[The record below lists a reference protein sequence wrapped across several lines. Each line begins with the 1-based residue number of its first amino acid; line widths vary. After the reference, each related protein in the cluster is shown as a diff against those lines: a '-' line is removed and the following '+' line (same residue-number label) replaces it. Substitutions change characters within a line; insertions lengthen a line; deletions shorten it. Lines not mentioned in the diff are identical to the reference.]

1 MADLNS
7 PNNLGF
13 ALRDYHHAAKTF
25 TQEPGY
31 TKTPYTGFNFHVSL
45 SFNNLLGRFR
55 GIETKDISVLVK
67 STDLPETQFETE
79 TLNQYNRKR
88 IINKRVVY
96 QPIKL
101 EFHDDI
107 ANNIR
112 NMWIAYNQHY
122 NADSNHSI
130 NSTWNIDDVY
140 ANYSLNRRYGLDNGN
155 SLPFINKIEIF
166 SMGNGEYSKMLL
178 VNPMINSA
186 QFSDHEYS
194 DAAKTMSMSLTIE
207 YENVIYSAGTN
218 NQISDFGKNNL
229 ENYDQNKSLLE
240 ETNLNARMSN
250 VSIRQSADNQAI
262 VEDTLIDSDNLAIRA
277 LNVPDI
283 DLVSGNVSK
292 INSNNSS
299 TVEQYEQSKSI
310 TVVQSSQNNQFSF
323 PNSNVS
329 VTENINQFVQSA
341 QSRPGSAEE
350 ILANTTP
357 TITNSS
363 SISSNGANISSNN
376 SSNNVNSS
384 FGQGSV
390 NVPTALTSA
399 ETDTAE
405 IIINPIIP
413 NNLTTAEQHLFVSS
427 YPPLSST
434 NVRATKPPYV

>member
-1 MADLNS
+1 MAVLNS
-7 PNNLGF
+7 PKNQGF

-45 SFNNLLGRFR
+45 SFNNLLGRLR

-166 SMGNGEYSKMLL
+166 SMGNSEYSKMLL
-178 VNPMINSA
+178 VNPVINSA

-207 YENVIYSAGTN
+207 YENIIYSAGTTD
-218 NQISDFGKNNL
+218 QISDFGKNNP
-229 ENYDQNKSLLE
+229 ENYDQNESSLE

-250 VSIRQSADNQAI
+250 VSINRSSGNKST
-262 VEDTLIDSDNLAIRA
+262 VPDTVIEPRNLANPRSFI
-277 LNVPDI
+277 VPDI
-283 DLVSGNVSK
+283 DPVSGNVS
-292 INSNNSS
+292 NSNSS
-299 TVEQYEQSKSI
+299 ATVEQYEQSKNAMVALFAGESNY
-310 TVVQSSQNNQFSF
+310 VFPDSRQSDTN
-323 PNSNVS
+323 
-329 VTENINQFVQSA
+329 
-341 QSRPGSAEE
+341 
-350 ILANTTP
+350 L
-357 TITNSS
+357 TNSGTNTIINGTG
-363 SISSNGANISSNN
+363 ISSNGSDISSNIVSQRDNN
-376 SSNNVNSS
+376 STLGQDSVSLPTVFTSGEKDIAELVN
-384 FGQGSV
+384 
-390 NVPTALTSA
+390 
-399 ETDTAE
+399 
-405 IIINPIIP
+405 NPIIP
-413 NNLTTAEQHLFVSS
+413 SGLTPAELQLYLRTH
-427 YPPLSST
+427 PPLPST
-434 NVRATKPPYV
+434 DARVTKPPYV

>member
-7 PNNLGF
+7 PKNQGF

-178 VNPMINSA
+178 VNPLINSA

-194 DAAKTMSMSLTIE
+194 DAAKTMSMTLSIE

-229 ENYDQNKSLLE
+229 ENYDQNESSLKA
-240 ETNLNARMSN
+240 TNLNARMSN
-250 VSIRQSADNQAI
+250 VSIRQNADNQNP
-262 VEDTLIDSDNLAIRA
+262 VTDTLIDSSNSANPIL
-277 LNVPDI
+277 LNVPDL
-283 DLVSGNVSK
+283 DPLSGNVSK
-292 INSNNSS
+292 SNSNNSS
-299 TVEQYEQSKSI
+299 AAATVEQYEQSKNI
-310 TVVQSSQNNQFSF
+310 TVIQSSQNEQFSF
-323 PNSNVS
+323 PDSNVS
-329 VTENINQFVQSA
+329 VTENIAQSVQS
-341 QSRPGSAEE
+341 GSAEE
-350 ILANTTP
+350 ILVNTTP
-357 TITNSS
+357 TIINSS
-363 SISSNGANISSNN
+363 SISSNGTNISSNN
-376 SSNNVNSS
+376 SSNNVNSN
-384 FGQGSV
+384 FGQNSV
-390 NVPTALTSA
+390 NVPASFTSA
-399 ETDTAE
+399 EKDTAE
-405 IIINPIIP
+405 IIINPVIP
-413 NNLTTAEQHLFVSS
+413 DNLTPAEQQLFVSS

>member
-7 PNNLGF
+7 PRNQGF

-178 VNPMINSA
+178 VNPVINSA

-194 DAAKTMSMSLTIE
+194 DSAKTMSMSLTIE

-218 NQISDFGKNNL
+218 DQISDFGKNNP
-229 ENYDQNKSLLE
+229 ENYDQNESLLE
-240 ETNLNARMSN
+240 ATNLTARMSN
-250 VSIRQSADNQAI
+250 ISINRSSGNQST
-262 VEDTLIDSDNLAIRA
+262 VPDTVIEPRNLANPRSFI
-277 LNVPDI
+277 VSDI
-283 DLVSGNVSK
+283 DPVSGNVSK
-292 INSNNSS
+292 INSNSNSS
-299 TVEQYEQSKSI
+299 ATVEQYEQSKSI
-310 TVVQSSQNNQFSF
+310 TVIQSSQNEKFSF
-323 PNSNVS
+323 PDSNLS
-329 VTENINQFVQSA
+329 NTSNIA
-341 QSRPGSAEE
+341 QSRPAAGIST
-350 ILANTTP
+350 NTTAT
-357 TITNSS
+357 TIINSS
-363 SISSNGANISSNN
+363 SISSNGTNISSNN

-384 FGQGSV
+384 LGQVSV
-390 NVPTALTSA
+390 NVPTAFTSA
-399 ETDTAE
+399 EKDTAE

-413 NNLTTAEQHLFVSS
+413 NNLTPAEQQLFVSS

>member
-7 PNNLGF
+7 PRNQGF

-31 TKTPYTGFNFHVSL
+31 TKTPYAGFNFHVSL
-45 SFNNLLGRFR
+45 SFNNLLGRLR

-67 STDLPETQFETE
+67 SADLPETQFETE

-178 VNPMINSA
+178 VNPVINSA
-186 QFSDHEYS
+186 QFSDHDYS

-218 NQISDFGKNNL
+218 DQISDFGKNNL
-229 ENYDQNKSLLE
+229 ENYDQNKSSLE

-250 VSIRQSADNQAI
+250 VSIRQSADNQTT
-262 VEDTLIDSDNLAIRA
+262 VPDTSIQSNNLTNPGSSI
-277 LNVPDI
+277 NGPDI

-292 INSNNSS
+292 TNSNSNSS
-299 TVEQYEQSKSI
+299 ANIGQYEQSKRI
-310 TVVQSSQNNQFSF
+310 TVIQSPQNEQFTFPDSNLPLNDTSQNSGFAVTDGRSTTTNIIINS
-323 PNSNVS
+323 SNVS
-329 VTENINQFVQSA
+329 SNGTDISSSNLLTN
-341 QSRPGSAEE
+341 
-350 ILANTTP
+350 N
-357 TITNSS
+357 TNSS
-363 SISSNGANISSNN
+363 LGQN
-376 SSNNVNSS
+376 SVDVPAAFTS
-384 FGQGSV
+384 GQKDV
-390 NVPTALTSA
+390 A
-399 ETDTAE
+399 ET
-405 IIINPIIP
+405 IINPVIP
-413 NNLTTAEQHLFVSS
+413 DNLTPAEQQLFIKS

-434 NVRATKPPYV
+434 NVRVTKPPYV